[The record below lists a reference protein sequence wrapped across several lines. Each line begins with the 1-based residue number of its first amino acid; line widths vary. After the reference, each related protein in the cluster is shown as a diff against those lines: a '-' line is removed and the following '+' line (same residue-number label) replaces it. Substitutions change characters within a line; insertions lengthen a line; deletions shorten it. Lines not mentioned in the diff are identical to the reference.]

1 MANPNIQAAALQA
14 GLNNKQKEQVDGL
27 SKLLDSHK
35 TLISLPENEAKAKFE
50 SLPQKQQDAHTS
62 FFSGNNPVGWL
73 GDAVHYLG
81 VGVKTGIG
89 RTFSALNEISD
100 FSTRIAR
107 TGLVAMDQ
115 GVNLGEAFKIANDKG
130 DTVFSPGRISNA
142 TSKYGEDVMSVAI
155 KVASGK
161 TLSEVIATG
170 NDAEKLIASTAMQKK
185 DKDYLFNDALA
196 AAQAAKY
203 SPGRALANLIL
214 PGFAE
219 GQGALYKGISGF
231 VDAGYRVFADPTLIL
246 GKAKKAYDAGD
257 FLLYN
262 VLGKEKFTY
271 GKNLLASAGNVE
283 QIDRV
288 FANPGT
294 RNLFNQYGA
303 ALESLDK
310 ARKAGDKL
318 AGAEAFTQAKR
329 LIPEFGDVGINQLID
344 AGVKDADTAARF
356 LKNHADVRSI
366 LTGQAARKT
375 PLIPTMTPARLARV
389 AFFTGANKVINI
401 DKAGQAIVKAIYG
414 SAGEAQDV
422 VGKLGSEGIQE
433 RIGILEAAVGRK
445 TGKFRDGSIR
455 FGDNQVSGRID
466 RFARKFA
473 TIPYFKNGFFDVM
486 EADAAE
492 KIYQLSNLAN
502 TRYHSKIIRE
512 AFASGDEGQRKQ
524 IFTALWNTIA
534 EVRQVTKSVE
544 GKNWK
549 DSFSGT
555 ALDQRYGSTIVVD
568 KLGADGKPLLD
579 ELGNI
584 VRESIDPA
592 DFGGQ
597 QLALHGYQLSSAI
610 AVPSIVD
617 LDRLSARSGLFSRMF
632 GLSHTKWA
640 DDMTSAW
647 TIGTLAGP
655 KFPVRN
661 AAEDIMMHVAIGDKT
676 WGITKGRLI
685 STKFRQL
692 AEAEAGLTTE
702 QRKLG
707 QEIAELAA
715 KTDEL
720 SKDITK
726 IADVKAN
733 RDIIA
738 AKTNELRGLEGKKI
752 KFYESKLGFVNR
764 LVGRN
769 QVKEFQVRIAAAGDD
784 INKIREITA
793 EAIMTGKLSSRALS
807 DLDKKYIGEFA
818 KYGNTQNVL
827 DEVVEGGK
835 NTLRGGGYSIQ
846 ASNDVKQYG
855 TLRALEYDGKAWQQS
870 GSSFTDINPV
880 ANDQS
885 RLSWL
890 VKIALH
896 TNDEIDSV
904 LIKNLDDKERAINNL
919 VDYLESNPALKARF
933 QSISSG
939 MATTYQHAERAYMDV
954 LNTFSKAD
962 GTLNDALWNKIRKVN
977 PDGEI
982 KLSSRNLSIDDL
994 PTKLQAELHPKWI
1007 SGPTLVPTSVGQSI
1021 TASLS
1026 DNIWSYMGEAN
1037 GRFSREGIVF
1047 DAMLD
1052 IRKQMDETGFADRL
1066 LKQLTAGKT
1075 GDDLEKATT
1084 SAMEHITS
1092 IVEEMAQNR
1101 VLAFVD
1107 NPEVRSQLAM
1117 SVRNFARFYRATED
1131 FYRRMSRVVRYN
1143 PEALARASLTYEG
1156 IAHSGFVQTD
1166 ENGDQYFFYPGLT
1179 PVYKVMSQV
1188 MKLFGVKDAF
1198 QTPAPVEFGAKLKMI
1213 TPSLNPD
1220 SLFPT
1225 FAGPMAAFP
1234 MKMIGNVIPQ
1244 VKDLEQY
1251 FLGTYGEDQPMIS
1264 AVLPAHVNRLM
1275 AALSKDERNSQ
1286 MASAARKA
1294 ATYLE
1299 ATGHGLKPTIDP
1311 ATGEE
1316 IPPASGEIAAY
1327 QDKLQASSMTIL
1339 AMRFLFGFV
1348 APASASVTL
1357 KSDMA
1362 QWVRDN
1368 GQVSYKQVFNDLVN
1382 RYNSIDKATE
1392 EWVRL
1397 FPDQMPYT
1405 VSESESTVVANVRAV
1420 EGADAWIKEN
1430 QDLISKY
1437 PEAASFLIPNVGK
1450 FDFNSYKLLF
1460 KSGLKSNKT
1469 LTDFLRQVNSAKD
1482 RQTYY
1487 TKRDE
1492 FEQQMSFTASTSAK
1506 RQLRDEWETWSQ
1518 EFKGARPLLEEQLG
1532 TGAEKGIA
1540 RARALDDLNTMLND
1554 SSVTAQPALRKTLKE
1569 MLDTY
1574 NSYVNQRDFTTSVGF
1589 GNKQDYKDQL
1599 KLSTK
1604 STLEALA
1611 STDPN
1616 AQAAYISLFA
1626 PLFN

>member
-1 MANPNIQAAALQA
+1 VANPNLEAAALQA
-14 GLNNKQKEQVDGL
+14 GIKGKQKEQVDGL

-35 TLISLPENEAKAKFE
+35 GLLDLPENEAKAKFE
-50 SLPQKQQDAHTS
+50 ALPKNQQDAHTS
-62 FFSGNNPVGWL
+62 FFSGNNPAGWL
-73 GDAVHYLG
+73 GGAAHYLG
-81 VGVKTGIG
+81 SAIKGGIG

-107 TGLVAMDQ
+107 TGLIAIDQ
-115 GVNLGEAFKIANDKG
+115 GVDLGEAFKIANDKG
-130 DTVFSPGRISNA
+130 DQVFSPDRIANA
-142 TSKYGEDVMSVAI
+142 TQKYGEDVMSVAM

-161 TLSEVIATG
+161 TLSEVVATG
-170 NDAEKLIASTAMQKK
+170 SEEEKIIASTAVQKK

-214 PGFAE
+214 PESME
-219 GQGALYKGISGF
+219 GKGALYRGISGI

-271 GKNLLASAGNVE
+271 GRNLLATAGNV
-283 QIDRV
+283 QQVDRV
-288 FANPGT
+288 FSNPGT
-294 RNLFNQYGA
+294 RNLFDQYGA

-310 ARKAGDKL
+310 ARKAGDKI
-318 AGAEAFTQAKR
+318 AGVEAYSQAKR
-329 LIPEFGDVGINQLID
+329 LIPEFGDTGINQLIE
-344 AGVKDADTAARF
+344 AGVKDADTAANF
-356 LKNHADVRSI
+356 LKNHADVKSI
-366 LTGQAARKT
+366 LTGQAARRT
-375 PLIPTMTPARLARV
+375 PLVPTMNAARKAKV
-389 AFFTGANKVINI
+389 QFFTTANKIIDI
-401 DKAGQAIVKAIYG
+401 DKAGQAIVNAIYG
-414 SAGEAQDV
+414 TAGEAQDI
-422 VGKLGSEGIQE
+422 VGALTTKTAEIASK
-433 RIGILEAAVGRK
+433 EAAVGRK
-445 TGKFRDGSIR
+445 TGKVRDGSIR
-455 FGDNQVSGRID
+455 FSENQIRGRID

-486 EADAAE
+486 EPNAAE
-492 KIYQLSNLAN
+492 KIYQLSNLTN
-502 TRYHSKIIRE
+502 TRYHSKVIRE
-512 AFASGDEGQRKQ
+512 AFAAGDEGQRKQ

-534 EVRQVTKSVE
+534 ETRQVTKSIE
-544 GKNWK
+544 GKNWV
-549 DSFSGT
+549 DNFSGT
-555 ALDQRYGSTIVVD
+555 ALDYRYGSSVTVD
-568 KLGADGKPLLD
+568 KLGPDGKPLLD
-579 ELGNI
+579 ELGNV
-584 VRESIDPA
+584 VREIIDPA
-592 DFGGQ
+592 DFNGQ

-610 AVPSIVD
+610 AVPSILD
-617 LDRLSARSGLFSRMF
+617 LDRLSARSGILSHMF
-632 GLSHTKWA
+632 GLSHKKWA

-655 KFPVRN
+655 RFPVRN
-661 AAEDIMMHVAIGDKT
+661 AAEDLMMHIAIGNKT
-676 WGITKGRLI
+676 WGITKGRFI

-692 AEAEAGLTTE
+692 AEAEAGLTTQ

-707 QEIAELAA
+707 QEIADLTA

-720 SKDITK
+720 AKN
-726 IADVKAN
+726 AANAAQVKAN
-733 RDIIA
+733 RELIST
-738 AKTNELRGLEGKKI
+738 KTTELKGLEGKKI

-769 QVKEFQVRIAAAGDD
+769 QVKDFQVRIAAAGDD
-784 INKIREITA
+784 IEKIRQITA

-807 DLDKKYIGEFA
+807 QADKKYLEEFA
-818 KYGNTQNVL
+818 KYGRTQDVL
-827 DEVVEGGK
+827 DEVTEGGK

-846 ASNDVKQYG
+846 ASNDVKRYG
-855 TLRALEYDGKAWQQS
+855 TLRALEYDGVTFQQS

-880 ANDQS
+880 ANDQA

-896 TNDEIDSV
+896 TNDEIDSI
-904 LIKNLDDKERAINNL
+904 LIKNLDNKEKAINDL
-919 VDYLESNPALKARF
+919 VVYLDENPALKSRF
-933 QSISSG
+933 QSMSSG
-939 MATTYQHAERAYMDV
+939 LATTYQHAERAYIDV
-954 LNTFSKAD
+954 LNTFSKSD
-962 GTLNDALWNKIRKVN
+962 GTLNVDLWNKVRKVK
-977 PDGEI
+977 PDGDI
-982 KLSSRNLSIDDL
+982 ALSSRNLSIDDL
-994 PTKLQAELHPKWI
+994 PTKAQGDLHPKWI
-1007 SGPTLVPTSVGQSI
+1007 SGPTLVPTTAGQSI
-1021 TASLS
+1021 TASLA
-1026 DNIWSYMGEAN
+1026 DNVWGYMGEAN
-1037 GRFSREGIVF
+1037 ARFSREGIVF
-1047 DAMLD
+1047 DAMLT
-1052 IRKQMDETGFADRL
+1052 IRKEMDETGFADRL

-1084 SAMEHITS
+1084 YAMEHITS
-1092 IVEEMAQNR
+1092 IVEDMAKNR

-1131 FYRRMSRVVRYN
+1131 FYRRASRVVRYN
-1143 PEALARASLTYEG
+1143 PEALVKASLTYEG

-1179 PVYKVMSQV
+1179 PVYKTMSQV

-1198 QTPAPVEFGAKLKMI
+1198 QVPAPVEFGAKLKMI

-1225 FAGPMAAFP
+1225 FAGPMAAVP
-1234 MKMIGNVIPQ
+1234 MKMLGNVIPQ

-1251 FLGTYGEDQPMIS
+1251 FLGVYGVDQPLIS

-1275 AALSKDERNSQ
+1275 SALNKDERNSQ

-1311 ATGEE
+1311 ETGEE
-1316 IPPASGEIAAY
+1316 IPPSSGEIAQY
-1327 QDKLQASSMTIL
+1327 QDKLQATSMTVL

-1348 APASASVTL
+1348 APASSTVTL
-1357 KSDMA
+1357 KSDMED
-1362 QWVRDN
+1362 WVRQN

-1382 RYNSIDKATE
+1382 RYNSIEKATE
-1392 EWVRL
+1392 EWIRL

-1420 EGADAWIKEN
+1420 EGADTWIKEN
-1430 QDLISKY
+1430 QDLINKY
-1437 PEAASFLIPNVGK
+1437 PEAGSFLIPNAGK

-1460 KSGLKSNKT
+1460 KSGLKTNKT

-1487 TKRDE
+1487 SKRDE
-1492 FEQQMSFTASTSAK
+1492 FEQQMSFTTSTAAK

-1532 TGAEKGIA
+1532 TGAEKGVA
-1540 RARALDDLNTMLND
+1540 RARALDELGSMLND
-1554 SSVTAQPALRKTLKE
+1554 PSVKVQPALRSTLKE
-1569 MLDTY
+1569 MVDTY
-1574 NSYVNQRDFTTSVGF
+1574 NAYVNQRDFTTSVAV
-1589 GNKQDYKDQL
+1589 GNKEDYREQL
-1599 KLSTK
+1599 KISTK
-1604 STLEALA
+1604 TTLEALA

-1616 AQAAYISLFA
+1616 AQAAYITLFA

>member
-50 SLPQKQQDAHTS
+50 ALPQKQQEAHTS

-81 VGVKTGIG
+81 SGVKAGIG

-115 GVNLGEAFKIANDKG
+115 GVNLADAFKIANDKG
-130 DTVFSPGRISNA
+130 DTVFSPGRIASA
-142 TSKYGEDVMSVAI
+142 TSKYGEDVMSVAM

-161 TLSEVIATG
+161 TLSEVIASG
-170 NDAEKLIASTAMQKK
+170 SEEEKLIASSAMQKK

-214 PGFAE
+214 PGSME

-262 VLGKEKFTY
+262 ILSKEKFTY
-271 GKNLLASAGNVE
+271 GRNLMATAGNVE
-283 QIDRV
+283 QVDRV

-294 RNLFNQYGA
+294 KNLFNQYGA

-310 ARKAGDKL
+310 ARKAGDKI
-318 AGAEAFTQAKR
+318 AGVEAYTQAKR
-329 LIPEFGDVGINQLID
+329 LIPEFGDAGIDQLIK
-344 AGVKDADTAARF
+344 AGVKDADTAANF

-375 PLIPTMTPARLARV
+375 PLVPTMNPARFARV
-389 AFFTGANKVINI
+389 QFFTAANKVIDL
-401 DKAGQAIVKAIYG
+401 DKAGQAIVRAIYG
-414 SAGEAQDV
+414 VSGQEQDI
-422 VGKLGSEGIQE
+422 VGALTNQTAEIAAK
-433 RIGILEAAVGRK
+433 EAAVGRK
-445 TGKFRDGSIR
+445 LGKLRDGSIR
-455 FGDNQVSGRID
+455 FSDNQVSGRID

-486 EADAAE
+486 APDASE

-502 TRYHSKIIRE
+502 TRYHSKVIRE

-534 EVRQVTKSVE
+534 ETRQVTKSIE
-544 GKNWK
+544 GKNWV
-549 DSFSGT
+549 DTFSGT
-555 ALDQRYGSTIVVD
+555 ALDYRYGSTVAVD
-568 KLGADGKPLLD
+568 KLGPDGKPLLD

-584 VRESIDPA
+584 VRELIDPA
-592 DFGGQ
+592 DFNGQ

-632 GLSHTKWA
+632 GISHKKWA

-661 AAEDIMMHVAIGDKT
+661 AAEDLMMHIAIGNKT
-676 WGITKGRLI
+676 WGITKGRFV

-692 AEAEAGLTTE
+692 AEAEAGLTTA
-702 QRKLG
+702 QKKLG
-707 QEIAELAA
+707 QEIADLTA

-720 SKDITK
+720 AKDITK

-784 INKIREITA
+784 IEKIRQITA

-807 DLDKKYIGEFA
+807 DVDKKYIGEFA
-818 KYGNTQNVL
+818 KYGRTQDVL
-827 DEVVEGGK
+827 DEVTEGGK

-846 ASNDVKQYG
+846 ASNDVKRYG
-855 TLRALEYDGKAWQQS
+855 TLRALEYDGKAFKQS
-870 GSSFTDINPV
+870 GSSFTDLNPV
-880 ANDQS
+880 ANDQA

-890 VKIALH
+890 VKLALH
-896 TNDEIDSV
+896 TNDEIDSI
-904 LIKNLDDKERAINNL
+904 LIKSLDDKEKAINDL

-939 MATTYQHAERAYMDV
+939 IVTTRQHAERAYIDV

-962 GTLNDALWNKIRKVN
+962 GTLNKDLWGKIRKVK

-982 KLSSRNLSIDDL
+982 ALSSRNLSIDDL
-994 PTKLQAELHPKWI
+994 PTKAQGDLHPKWI
-1007 SGPTLVPTSVGQSI
+1007 SGPTLVPTTAGQSI

-1026 DNIWSYMGEAN
+1026 DNVWAYMGEAN
-1037 GRFSREGIVF
+1037 ARFSREGIVF

-1052 IRKQMDETGFADRL
+1052 IRKEMDETGFADRL

-1092 IVEEMAQNR
+1092 IVEEMAKNR
-1101 VLAFVD
+1101 VLAYVD

-1131 FYRRMSRVVRYN
+1131 FYRRISRVVRYN
-1143 PEALARASLTYEG
+1143 PEALVRASLTYEG

-1179 PVYKVMSQV
+1179 PVYQVMSQV

-1198 QTPAPVEFGAKLKMI
+1198 QVPAPVEFGAKLKMI

-1225 FAGPMAAFP
+1225 FAGPMAAVP
-1234 MKMIGNVIPQ
+1234 MKMLGNVIPQ
-1244 VKDLEQY
+1244 IKDLEEY
-1251 FLGTYGEDQPMIS
+1251 FLGAYGVDQPMIS

-1275 AALSKDERNSQ
+1275 SALSKDERNSQ

-1311 ATGEE
+1311 ETGQE
-1316 IPPASGEIAAY
+1316 IPPSSGDIAKY
-1327 QDKLQASSMTIL
+1327 QDQLQATSMTVL

-1362 QWVRDN
+1362 QWVREN

-1382 RYNSIDKATE
+1382 RYNDIDKATQ
-1392 EWVRL
+1392 EWIRL

-1420 EGADAWIKEN
+1420 EGADTWIQEN
-1430 QDLISKY
+1430 QDLINKY
-1437 PEAASFLIPNVGK
+1437 PEAASFLIPNAGK

-1487 TKRDE
+1487 SKRDE

-1532 TGAEKGIA
+1532 TGAEKAVA
-1540 RARALDDLNTMLND
+1540 RARALDELDGMLND
-1554 SSVTAQPALRKTLKE
+1554 PNVKAQPALRKTLKE
-1569 MLDTY
+1569 MVDTY
-1574 NSYVNQRDFTTSVGF
+1574 NSYVNQRDFTTSVAF

-1604 STLEALA
+1604 TTLEALA

-1616 AQAAYISLFA
+1616 AQAAYLTLFA